1 MKNWLRVTICIVLVV
16 SVLAMSLSVFAEDG
30 VEVVQSQ
37 EYLMAYYIWVF
48 LSSIG
53 IDVTYRDILEYND
66 YIQDT
71 IIDWV
76 IEYIADLIEAD
87 SQPSNYSIAKWIAPW
102 QASFDYWGNL
112 QFNSTMLEDMQD
124 FAQWLK
130 RKFSLID
137 DDTVTINP
145 VYRIDGT
152 YTFYEFGKYYECMYQ
167 PGNIISQNYV
177 AIMEE
182 DLVNG
187 VNTDLVGYIP
197 CLIENY
203 SSNNNIDTYVFLAI
217 SSYKPNQIIGI
228 RTTGLTVEVQES
240 FIKASS
246 IHYNSFQKQNNG
258 DYYIANAGKSPL
270 LQNGNENQWLVPNG
284 NHWSGDY
291 NSFVTFINNLE
302 IETIGDVKVVTLD
315 IEFPVDNPDYN
326 EGDGVI
332 IVDGDPLY
340 KPIVFSGEI
349 TNLPAV
355 VSAGTIENPHLEEA
369 YRPIQGLI
377 TYSKDGIGVITSLL
391 YELPDEMIYM
401 WYGLLASIV
410 VWGMIKLMREH

>member
-1 MKNWLRVTICIVLVV
+1 
-16 SVLAMSLSVFAEDG
+16 
-30 VEVVQSQ
+30 
-37 EYLMAYYIWVF
+37 
-48 LSSIG
+48 
-53 IDVTYRDILEYND
+53 
-66 YIQDT
+66 
-71 IIDWV
+71 
-76 IEYIADLIEAD
+76 
-87 SQPSNYSIAKWIAPW
+87 
-102 QASFDYWGNL
+102 
-112 QFNSTMLEDMQD
+112 
-124 FAQWLK
+124 
-130 RKFSLID
+130 
-137 DDTVTINP
+137 
-145 VYRIDGT
+145 
-152 YTFYEFGKYYECMYQ
+152 MYQ
-167 PGNIISQNYV
+167 PGSISSQNYV

-187 VNTDLVGYIP
+187 VDTDLVGYIP
-197 CLIENY
+197 CLIQNY

-217 SSYKPNQIIGI
+217 STYKPNQIIGI

-240 FIKASS
+240 FIKSSS
-246 IHYNSFQKQNNG
+246 IHYNSFQKQTNG
-258 DYYIANAGKSPL
+258 EYYIANAGKSPL

-340 KPIVFSGEI
+340 QPIVFSGEI

-355 VSAGTIENPHLEEA
+355 VSTGTIENPHLEEA

-377 TYSKDGIGVITSLL
+377 TYTKDGISVITSLL

-401 WYGLLASIV
+401 WYGLLASIII
-410 VWGMIKLMREH
+410 WGMIKLMREH